1 MKMGKNQ
8 WIGKNILIPEKV
20 LEHLDQE
27 MEEAAEGLE
36 QMEKIIQVLFRKT
49 ALLNLILLNN

>member
-8 WIGKNILIPEKV
+8 WIGKNMLIPEKV

-27 MEEAAEGLE
+27 MEEAAEELE
-36 QMEKIIQVLFRKT
+36 QMEK
-49 ALLNLILLNN
+49 